1 VSVKEAVVKSGFV
14 SIAALLALAAVTA
27 PACARRAAPPSGKPA
42 AASAEAKRYPF
53 RGVIRKVDVEKHE
66 ITVEHEAVPDYM
78 GAMTMDFPVRDD
90 PQVFE
95 ILHVGDRV
103 EARLVVDRGDYWLEQ
118 ILTKGFVPALV
129 GTAAAPA
136 PPSASQGSRVVTP
149 QPNRGVA
156 VGDAVP
162 DFSLTDQT
170 GHAFRL
176 SQMRGE
182 PVAVTFLYTRCPI
195 ATACPMTAARFAK
208 LDSLLAEKG
217 YGKLVTISV
226 DPEHDTPKVLAD
238 FAKHL
243 GAKPARWK
251 FLTGDPKAIADAAS
265 SFGVLYYPEKGT
277 VVHTQ
282 AVAVV
287 DPEGRLAA
295 IYFGEHWDPAELLR
309 DIEKARKG

>member
-1 VSVKEAVVKSGFV
+1 VKSRLISF
-14 SIAALLALAAVTA
+14 AALLAVAAVTA
-27 PACARRAAPPSGKPA
+27 PACARRPAPVPGKPA
-42 AASAEAKRYPF
+42 AASAEAKRYPL
-53 RGVIRKVDVEKHE
+53 RGVIRKVDVGKRE

-78 GAMTMDFPVRDD
+78 DAMTMDFPVRDD

-118 ILTKGFVPALV
+118 ILTKGFVPTLV
-129 GTAAAPA
+129 PA
-136 PPSASQGSRVVTP
+136 SPSASQGGPAVTP
-149 QPNRGVA
+149 APNRGVA
-156 VGDAVP
+156 VGDPVP

-238 FAKHL
+238 YAKHL

-251 FLTGDPKAIADAAS
+251 FLTGDPKAVADAAS

-287 DPEGRLAA
+287 DPAGRLAA
-295 IYFGEHWDPAELLR
+295 IYFGEHWDPADLLR

>member
-1 VSVKEAVVKSGFV
+1 MKSRILAFAVVLAVAV
-14 SIAALLALAAVTA
+14 SPAVG
-27 PACARRAAPPSGKPA
+27 CARKTAAPGKPA
-42 AASAEAKRYPF
+42 AASAEAKRYPL
-53 RGVIRKVDVEKHE
+53 RGVIRKIDVENHE

-78 GAMTMDFPVRDD
+78 DAMTMDFPVRDD

-103 EARLVVDRGDYWLEQ
+103 EAKLVVDRGDFWVEQ
-118 ILTKGFVPALV
+118 ILTKGFVPTLV
-129 GTAAAPA
+129 GTSAPTSAAT
-136 PPSASQGSRVVTP
+136 VVTP

-162 DFSLTDQT
+162 DFLLTDQT

-208 LDSLLAEKG
+208 LDSMLAEKG

-238 FAKHL
+238 YAKHL

-251 FLTGDPKAIADAAS
+251 FLTGDPKAVADAAS

-282 AVAVV
+282 AVAIV

-295 IYFGEHWDPAELLR
+295 IYFGEHWDPADLLR